1 MERWRLADIFS
12 ISKTALNQLFGNEPS
27 PLHFK
32 FQAATGVLQRSQPE
46 NLQHANHPI
55 AAPQSIRP
63 AH

>member
-1 MERWRLADIFS
+1 MATSRRRSILNFRL
-12 ISKTALNQLFGNEPS
+12 PS
-27 PLHFK
+27 HH
-32 FQAATGVLQRSQPE
+32 RQPE